1 MKFFTADLHLFHR
14 KVPLYEPGRAMYRS
28 IDEMNETIIYNINS
42 RCTKRDE
49 LWILGDMSLGKTK
62 DVLELIQ
69 FIEPTIHLIS
79 GNHDPTWTYKKRHAR
94 MIERYLEAGI
104 ASIADET
111 TTEVQGVGVVLSHFP
126 YKGSPDGDHT
136 QEDRYVSARP
146 DNHGSWLL
154 CGHVHS
160 LWLQRGKQINVG
172 IDANPKGHFPHSETE
187 IHEMIQKGPQD
198 ID

>member
-1 MKFFTADLHLFHR
+1 MKFYTSDLHLFHR
-14 KVPLYEPGRAMYRS
+14 KIPIYEPSRAHYSS
-28 IDEMNETIIYNINS
+28 INEMNETIIDNINS
-42 RCTKRDE
+42 RCTKDDE

-69 FIEPTIHLIS
+69 FVEPTIYLIS
-79 GNHDPTWTYKKRHAR
+79 GNHDPTWTYKKRHTR

-111 TTEVQGVGVVLSHFP
+111 TAEVQGVRVVLSHFP

-136 QEDRYVSARP
+136 PEDRYVSARP
-146 DNHGSWLL
+146 DNRGSWLL

-172 IDANPKGHFPHSETE
+172 IDANPAGHFPYSETE
-187 IHEMIQKGPQD
+187 IYEMIQKGPQD